1 MYKNRKKETASM
13 KRTRHWILKERLHTE
28 EARHELMRVRQDY
41 KDRVKPNIVDNP
53 DLLFPA
59 WYWVASAIISMVT
72 LWGIA

>member
-1 MYKNRKKETASM
+1 M

-41 KDRVKPNIVDNP
+41 KDKTTPSIIDNP
-53 DLLFPA
+53 EKLFPA
-59 WYWVASAIISMVT
+59 WYWVASAIITVLI

>member
-1 MYKNRKKETASM
+1 MEM

-41 KDRVKPNIVDNP
+41 KDRCTQPPNIVDNP
-53 DLLFPA
+53 DLLMPL

>member
-1 MYKNRKKETASM
+1 M

-28 EARHELMRVRQDY
+28 EARHELTRVRQDY
-41 KDRVKPNIVDNP
+41 KDRCTQPPNIVDNP

-59 WYWVASAIISMVT
+59 WYWVVVSAIISMVT

>member
-1 MYKNRKKETASM
+1 M

-41 KDRVKPNIVDNP
+41 KDRVKPNIIDNP

-59 WYWVASAIISMVT
+59 WYWVVSAIISMVT

>member
-1 MYKNRKKETASM
+1 M

-41 KDRVKPNIVDNP
+41 KDRAAPPNIVDNP

-59 WYWVASAIISMVT
+59 WYWVASAIITAVT